1 MKKQEKKKP
10 FFDNEAIEIE
20 NDLRIAM
27 KMQQ

>member
-10 FFDNEAIEIE
+10 VFDNEAIAIE